1 MKKFLFI
8 VICFVIGLFVFAQE
22 QSNTPTPTATQEI
35 GFKQRYSPVE
45 NKFSIGFQFGTQ
57 LHEFGGGI
65 QFTSPDLWQGSGV
78 KLRLAGNAIVFNTFN
93 QSGSAFIPYFDT
105 RLGILKSFEL
115 YETISIYTEIGGV
128 ITFNNTRDITIKG
141 DGPPSTIQ
149 MTNQKLGYG
158 GYLKCG
164 IEVRPRVKYGV
175 FFEMGGILTTNFA
188 ERISGAPNYFANGY
202 MINVGNRFY
211 F

>member
-1 MKKFLFI
+1 MKKF
-8 VICFVIGLFVFAQE
+8 VFVIIYIAIGFWVFAQE
-22 QSNTPTPTATQEI
+22 QKTTPTDTKQI
-35 GFKQRYSPVE
+35 GFKPYYSPVE
-45 NKFSIGFQFGTQ
+45 NKFSIGVQ
-57 LHEFGGGI
+57 LGVQLNEFGGGLQI
-65 QFTSPDLWQGSGV
+65 TSPDLWKNSGV
-78 KLRLAGNAIVFNTFN
+78 KLRVTGNSIVFNTFN
-93 QSGSAFIPYFDT
+93 DAGSTLMPYFDT

-128 ITFNNTRDITIKG
+128 MTFNNTKNTTIHREESS
-141 DGPPSTIQ
+141 STVK
-149 MTNQKLGYG
+149 MTNKKFGYG

-164 IEVRPRVKYGV
+164 MEIRPKVKYGI

-188 ERISGAPNYFANGY
+188 EQIKRNSAFFANGY